1 MILIAGKWK
10 LSGDGEFSVRRLD
23 GRDLYLPWQDQPGN
37 LILVSSKKSNA
48 VILCTFTNDTLLLI
62 SGIFK
67 MVSLYAIFF
76 GVI

>member
-1 MILIAGKWK
+1 MMV
-10 LSGDGEFSVRRLD
+10 SFQFEDFD
-23 GRDLYLPWQDQPGN
+23 GRDLYLPWQDRPGN

-48 VILCTFTNDTLLLI
+48 VILGTFTNDTLLLI
-62 SGIFK
+62 PGIFK

>member
-23 GRDLYLPWQDQPGN
+23 GRDLYLPWQDRPGN

-48 VILCTFTNDTLLLI
+48 VILGTFANDTLLLI
-62 SGIFK
+62 SDIFK

-76 GVI
+76 DVI

>member
-10 LSGDGEFSVRRLD
+10 LSGDGEFLVRRLD
-23 GRDLYLPWQDQPGN
+23 GRDLYLPWQDRPGN
-37 LILVSSKKSNA
+37 RILVSSKKSNA
-48 VILCTFTNDTLLLI
+48 IILVTFANDTLLLI

-76 GVI
+76 GAI